1 MSKKKIV
8 IIGGSGFLG
17 SHVADYLSN
26 QKYQVIIADKKKPE
40 ELKKNQTFYKLDLN
54 KKINFRSLLNSS
66 LAVFNFAAIADIE
79 DANKKPLET
88 VETNVLSLVKLLKE
102 CVKFK
107 VKKFI
112 LASTV
117 YVSGNHGGF
126 YKASKLASEVY
137 LREFNKIHGLKY
149 CILRYGTLYG
159 PRSDISNG
167 LHALIKE
174 SLKKK
179 KIIYSGNP
187 NSMRDYIHVKD
198 AARIS
203 GRVIKKDFDN
213 KTLII
218 SGPQSYKIT
227 DILNIISEI
236 TDIKKIK
243 FVKKNKNKK
252 YSHYL
257 RTPYNVEETETFA
270 LKLSDSLNVDIGQ
283 GLTNLV
289 YELKTKYKIK

>member
-1 MSKKKIV
+1 M
-8 IIGGSGFLG
+8 
-17 SHVADYLSN
+17 
-26 QKYQVIIADKKKPE
+26 
-40 ELKKNQTFYKLDLN
+40 
-54 KKINFRSLLNSS
+54 
-66 LAVFNFAAIADIE
+66 AVFNFAAIADIE
-79 DANKKPLET
+79 DANKKPIET
-88 VETNVLSLVKLLKE
+88 VETNVLSLVKLLKA

-126 YKASKLASEVY
+126 YKASKLASEAY
-137 LREFNKIHGLKY
+137 LKEFNKIYGLRY

-179 KIIYSGNP
+179 RIIYSGNP

-203 GRVIKKDFDN
+203 GRIIKKEYDN

-236 TDIKKIK
+236 TGIKKIK
-243 FVKKNKNKK
+243 FTKKNQNKK

-257 RTPYNVEETETFA
+257 RTPYNIEETETFA
-270 LKLSDSLNVDIGQ
+270 LKLSDNLNVDIGQ

-289 YELKTKYKIK
+289 NELKTKYKLK

>member
-17 SHVADYLSN
+17 SHVADYFSN
-26 QKYQVIIADKKKPE
+26 QKYQVIIADKRKPE
-40 ELKKNQTFYKLDLN
+40 ELRKNQTFYKLDLN
-54 KKINFRSLLNSS
+54 KKINYRSLLNNS

-79 DANKKPLET
+79 NANKKPLET
-88 VETNVLSLVKLLKE
+88 VETNVLSLVKLLKA
-102 CVKFK
+102 CIKFK

-167 LHALIKE
+167 LHSLIKE

-203 GRVIKKDFDN
+203 GRVIKKEFDN

-227 DILNIISEI
+227 DILHIISEI
-236 TDIKKIK
+236 TNIKKIK
-243 FVKKNKNKK
+243 FIKKDKNKK
-252 YSHYL
+252 FSHYL
-257 RTPYNVEETETFA
+257 RTPYNIEETETFA
-270 LKLSDSLNVDIGQ
+270 LKLSDNLNVDIGQ

-289 YELKTKYKIK
+289 YELKTKYKLK

>member
-17 SHVADYLSN
+17 SHVADYFSN
-26 QKYQVIIADKKKPE
+26 QKYQVIIADKRKPE
-40 ELKKNQTFYKLDLN
+40 ELRKNQTFYKLDLN
-54 KKINFRSLLNSS
+54 KKINYRSLLNNS

-88 VETNVLSLVKLLKE
+88 VETNVLSLVKLLKA

-203 GRVIKKDFDN
+203 GRVIKKEFDN

-227 DILNIISEI
+227 DILHIISEI
-236 TDIKKIK
+236 TNIKKIK
-243 FVKKNKNKK
+243 FIKKDKNKK
-252 YSHYL
+252 FSHYL
-257 RTPYNVEETETFA
+257 RTPYNIEETETFA
-270 LKLSDSLNVDIGQ
+270 LKLSDNLNVDIGQ

-289 YELKTKYKIK
+289 YELKTKYKLK

>member
-1 MSKKKIV
+1 MNNKKIV

-17 SHVADYLSN
+17 SHVADYFSN
-26 QKYQVIIADKKKPE
+26 QNYKVLIADKKKPE
-40 ELKKNQTFYKLDLN
+40 ELKKNQKFYKLDLN
-54 KKINFRSLLNSS
+54 KKIDFKLILNNS

-79 DANKKPLET
+79 DANKKPIET
-88 VETNVLSLVKLLKE
+88 VETNVLSLVKLLKA

-126 YKASKLASEVY
+126 YKASKLASEAY
-137 LREFNKIHGLKY
+137 LKEFNKIHGLRY

-179 KIIYSGNP
+179 RIIYSGNP

-203 GRVIKKDFDN
+203 GRIIKKEYDN

-236 TDIKKIK
+236 TGI
-243 FVKKNKNKK
+243 KNKI
-252 YSHYL
+252 Y
-257 RTPYNVEETETFA
+257 
-270 LKLSDSLNVDIGQ
+270 
-283 GLTNLV
+283 
-289 YELKTKYKIK
+289 

>member
-1 MSKKKIV
+1 MNKKKIV

-17 SHVADYLSN
+17 SHVADYLSD

-40 ELKKNQTFYKLDLN
+40 ELKKNQTFHKLDLN
-54 KKINFRSLLNSS
+54 KKINFRSLLNNS

-88 VETNVLSLVKLLKE
+88 VETNVLSLVRLLKE

-236 TDIKKIK
+236 
-243 FVKKNKNKK
+243 NR
-252 YSHYL
+252 Y
-257 RTPYNVEETETFA
+257 
-270 LKLSDSLNVDIGQ
+270 
-283 GLTNLV
+283 
-289 YELKTKYKIK
+289 

>member
-1 MSKKKIV
+1 MNNKKIV

-17 SHVADYLSN
+17 SHVADYFSN
-26 QKYQVIIADKKKPE
+26 QNYKVLIADKKKPE
-40 ELKKNQTFYKLDLN
+40 ELKKNQKFYKLDLN
-54 KKINFRSLLNSS
+54 KKIDFKLLLNNS

-79 DANKKPLET
+79 DANKKPIET
-88 VETNVLSLVKLLKE
+88 VETNVLSLVKLLKA

-126 YKASKLASEVY
+126 YKASKLASEAY
-137 LREFNKIHGLKY
+137 LKEFNKIHGLRY

-179 KIIYSGNP
+179 RIIYSGNP

-203 GRVIKKDFDN
+203 GRIIKKEYDN

-236 TDIKKIK
+236 TGIKKIK
-243 FVKKNKNKK
+243 FTKKNQNKK

-257 RTPYNVEETETFA
+257 RTPYNIEETETFA
-270 LKLSDSLNVDIGQ
+270 LKLSDNLNVDIGQ
-283 GLTNLV
+283 GPTNLV
-289 YELKTKYKIK
+289 NELKTKYKLK

>member
-243 FVKKNKNKK
+243 FVKKNNNKK

>member
-17 SHVADYLSN
+17 SHVADYFSN
-26 QKYQVIIADKKKPE
+26 QKYQVIIADKRKPE
-40 ELKKNQTFYKLDLN
+40 ELRKNQTFYKLDLN
-54 KKINFRSLLNSS
+54 KKINYRSLLNNS

-88 VETNVLSLVKLLKE
+88 VETNVLSLVKLLKA

-203 GRVIKKDFDN
+203 GRVIKKEFDN

-227 DILNIISEI
+227 DILHIISEI
-236 TDIKKIK
+236 TNIKKIE
-243 FVKKNKNKK
+243 FIKKDKNKK
-252 YSHYL
+252 FSHYL
-257 RTPYNVEETETFA
+257 RTPYNIEETETFA
-270 LKLSDSLNVDIGQ
+270 LKLSDNLNVDIGQ

-289 YELKTKYKIK
+289 NELKTKYKLK

>member
-17 SHVADYLSN
+17 SHVADYFSN
-26 QKYQVIIADKKKPE
+26 QKYQVIIADKRKPE
-40 ELKKNQTFYKLDLN
+40 ELRKNQTFYKLDLN
-54 KKINFRSLLNSS
+54 KKINYRSLLNNS

-88 VETNVLSLVKLLKE
+88 VETNVLSLVKLLKA

-203 GRVIKKDFDN
+203 GRVIKKEFDN

-227 DILNIISEI
+227 DILHIISEI
-236 TDIKKIK
+236 TNIKKIK
-243 FVKKNKNKK
+243 FIKKDKNKK
-252 YSHYL
+252 FSHYL
-257 RTPYNVEETETFA
+257 RTPYNIEETETFA
-270 LKLSDSLNVDIGQ
+270 LKLSDNLNVDIGQ

-289 YELKTKYKIK
+289 YELKTKYNLK

>member
-54 KKINFRSLLNSS
+54 KKINFRSLLNNS

-137 LREFNKIHGLKY
+137 LREFNKIHRLKY